1 MSFIGSPP
9 LPRRPCYAT
18 PAFGFALITLITAI
32 SFTWRLMSSMDLLA
46 YAQDVPAMYVL
57 DAVVN
62 GHWLCQHDA
71 LGSIT
76 SKPPMFTWLAGGLSV
91 IAGRVTWLTL
101 CLPSGLATLGTVC
114 VVLIMGRR
122 WWGWQTGLWAAVV
135 YLLSPMTGK
144 QVALVRTDPLFT
156 FTVALTAFAAWTA
169 WERGR
174 GWTWFWLAAAVATL
188 TKGPAGV
195 ALGAAG
201 LGAVVWERRSGQPA
215 ALRGSHL
222 WGLALYLVLTVGW
235 FALAV
240 TSEGRAVADK
250 MLVRELLGHATGTR
264 SDEPFLVNS
273 YKPTLY
279 LLARFAPWSLLTCLG
294 VWRAVWRPTSAL
306 GERRFERFVWC
317 WLVLSLLL
325 FTLAPHV
332 RPELEMPLVAPAALL
347 AGRELYR
354 LTSRWRRRAV
364 VACAVAVV
372 GVGAV
377 MVVGAHTLALQEVPS
392 TKQAR
397 GLEAMATS
405 LKSQVGDGFPF
416 TYVDRTFG
424 LQFFLGT
431 MRQAVAPEQV
441 ARLLSEPTPA
451 YVVVRK
457 RDRLLARLGSL
468 PTDLHALARWPSE
481 GEAYITIISNH
492 PKLEWT
498 EQMAFGVGP
507 LTVHTDKLRLKVAH
521 NDGFWFSA
529 ESNDGRA
536 RVTNESQSSRRL
548 FVRVTGPGFDSRS
561 DRTLATGETWTV
573 SAPFEN

>member
-1 MSFIGSPP
+1 
-9 LPRRPCYAT
+9 
-18 PAFGFALITLITAI
+18 
-32 SFTWRLMSSMDLLA
+32 MDLLA

-62 GHWLCQHDA
+62 GHWLCQRDA

-76 SKPPMFTWLAGGLSV
+76 SKPPLFTWLAGGVSV

-101 CLPSGLATLGTVC
+101 CLPSGLATLGTAG

-122 WWGWQTGLWAAVV
+122 WRGWQTGLWAGVV
-135 YLLSPMTGK
+135 YLLAPITGK

-156 FTVALTAFAAWTA
+156 FTIALTAFAAWMA
-169 WERGR
+169 WEHGR

-195 ALGAAG
+195 VLGATG
-201 LGAVVWERRSGQPA
+201 LAAVVWERRSGQPA
-215 ALRGSHL
+215 ELRGSHG
-222 WGLALYLVLTVGW
+222 WGLALYFLLTLGW
-235 FALAV
+235 FALAL

-264 SDEPFLVNS
+264 SDEPFFVNS

-279 LLARFAPWSLLTCLG
+279 LLARFAPWSLLTCVG
-294 VWRAVWRPTSAL
+294 IWRAVWRPASEP

-317 WLVLSLLL
+317 WLMLSLLM

-332 RPELEMPLVAPAALL
+332 RPELGMPLVAPAALL

-364 VACAVAVV
+364 IVCAVVV
-372 GVGAV
+372 VNVGAV
-377 MVVGAHTLALQEVPS
+377 MVFGAHLLALQEMPA

-397 GLEAMATS
+397 GLEVLATS

-441 ARLLSEPTPA
+441 ARLLSGPTPA

-457 RDRLLARLGSL
+457 RDRLLARLGPL
-468 PTDLHALARWPSE
+468 PGDLHALARWPAE
-481 GEAYITIISNH
+481 GEAYVTVISNH
-492 PKLEWT
+492 SKLEWT

-507 LTVHTDKLRLKVAH
+507 LIAHTDKLQLKGAH

-529 ESNDGRA
+529 ESNTGSV
-536 RVTNESQSSRRL
+536 RVTNENHSPRRL
-548 FVRVTGPGFDSRS
+548 FVRVTGPGFDSRVE
-561 DRTLATGETWTV
+561 RTLAAGETWTV
-573 SAPFEN
+573 SAPFAN